1 MTQVLDRSR
10 PFAEVHGISDVRYE
24 QDNLPFDYAGNLM
37 VPEKSVRR
45 QAIDDLMQAS
55 ALEDAVVAPKRRGGR
70 PKKVVDDQVAA
81 NMEGV

>member
-1 MTQVLDRSR
+1 MAQVLDRSR

-24 QDNLPFDYAGNLM
+24 QDGLPFDYSGNLM

-55 ALEDAVVAPKRRGGR
+55 VA
-70 PKKVVDDQVAA
+70 
-81 NMEGV
+81 